1 MWKVDLHVHTKY
13 SKDSIAEPKGMIAAA
28 KAAGMD
34 KIAITEHNNIEG
46 ALAAKE
52 IDPDF
57 VIVGEEIMTTDGEI
71 IAYFVQE
78 TVPPGLPPK
87 EAIARLREQG
97 AIISIPHPLD
107 SVRRSAMRLNNALRI
122 IYEID
127 AIEVFNS
134 RVLPLYSINNHE
146 ADWLASRYD
155 KLRTAG
161 SDAHT
166 PGEVGHAYVEMP
178 PFSTPD
184 EFKESLAQGKVFGRY
199 SSPLVHFASAYAKL
213 AKRMHRQ
220 GLLLEARQK
229 QDADER
235 ENSRGLSANG

>member
-1 MWKVDLHVHTKY
+1 MWKVDLHVHTKF
-13 SKDSIAEPKGMIAAA
+13 SKDSLAEPEEMIAAA

-34 KIAITEHNNIEG
+34 KIAITEHNNIAG

-57 VIVGEEIMTTDGEI
+57 VIVGEEVMTTDGEI

-78 TVPPGLPPK
+78 EVPPGLPPK

-107 SVRRSAMRLNNALRI
+107 SIRRSAMKLNNALRI
-122 IYEID
+122 IYEVD

-134 RVLPLYSINNHE
+134 RVLPLYGINNHE
-146 ADWLASRYD
+146 AEWLADRYG

-166 PGEVGHAYVEMP
+166 PAEVGHAYVEMP
-178 PFSTPD
+178 PFSTAE
-184 EFKESLAQGKVFGRY
+184 EFKESLAQGTVYGRY
-199 SSPLVHFASAYAKL
+199 SSPVVHFASTYAKW
-213 AKRMHRQ
+213 AKRMRRR
-220 GLLLEARQK
+220 GLLPRQ
-229 QDADER
+229 
-235 ENSRGLSANG
+235 SAG